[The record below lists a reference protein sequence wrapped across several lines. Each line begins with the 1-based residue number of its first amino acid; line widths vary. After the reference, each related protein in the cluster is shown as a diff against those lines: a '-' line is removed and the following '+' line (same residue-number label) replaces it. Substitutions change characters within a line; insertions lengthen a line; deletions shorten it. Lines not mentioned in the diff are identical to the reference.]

1 MIMSTELQMRQ
12 LYGAA
17 GESRAHTMKPHVV
30 ACGVIRHERLFE
42 SHTPANSPGYA
53 SSEQGNL
60 RWLVGHFVQL
70 TFEDVSFHHVKK
82 NGLLWNIACYFL
94 PAHITSA
101 FFVCS
106 LVLPVHRPSCV
117 LHLVT

>member
-17 GESRAHTMKPHVV
+17 GETRAHTMKPHVV

-70 TFEDVSFHHVKK
+70 TFEDVSFHHVKM
-82 NGLLWNIACYFL
+82 
-94 PAHITSA
+94 
-101 FFVCS
+101 VQ
-106 LVLPVHRPSCV
+106 
-117 LHLVT
+117 